1 MKGSFFQ
8 TPQMPCNVRGSIST
22 MQVEVVECWKYCKY
36 HANCLFG
43 LDGFASFLSSWLC
56 KKLYGLLDFMA
67 LFVNLFTRT
76 KATSA
81 RKSQT
86 RPTPKPRPQQQQFL
100 ACSSSY
106 TTPNNNHK
114 SNSNNK
120 TNNNKKLLLQLTTT
134 AVATIQKLQQLYNN
148 YNCNKNNK
156 TNKNPQLTDN
166 NQQPTTNN
174 QQQFANTGSMP
185 NERFQ
190 LQYVA
195 NICKFM
201 QNQRFQLPK
210 GCNWH
215 AKWKVPASKCCCK

>member
-106 TTPNNNHK
+106 TTPQQQPQEQQQQQNQQQQQETTC
-114 SNSNNK
+114 
-120 TNNNKKLLLQLTTT
+120 TNTTT
-134 AVATIQKLQQLYNN
+134 AVATIQKLQQLYNS

-174 QQQFANTGSMP
+174 
-185 NERFQ
+185 
-190 LQYVA
+190 
-195 NICKFM
+195 
-201 QNQRFQLPK
+201 
-210 GCNWH
+210 
-215 AKWKVPASKCCCK
+215 

>member
-36 HANCLFG
+36 HANCLFV

-106 TTPNNNHK
+106 TTPQQQPQEQQQQQNQQQETTC
-114 SNSNNK
+114 
-120 TNNNKKLLLQLTTT
+120 TNTTT
-134 AVATIQKLQQLYNN
+134 AVATIQKLQQLYNS

-166 NQQPTTNN
+166 NQQPTT
-174 QQQFANTGSMP
+174 T
-185 NERFQ
+185 
-190 LQYVA
+190 
-195 NICKFM
+195 CK
-201 QNQRFQLPK
+201 
-210 GCNWH
+210 
-215 AKWKVPASKCCCK
+215 

>member
-22 MQVEVVECWKYCKY
+22 MQVEVVECWKYWKY

-56 KKLYGLLDFMA
+56 KKLYRLLDFMA

-86 RPTPKPRPQQQQFL
+86 RPTPKPRQQQQFL

-106 TTPNNNHK
+106 TTPQQQPQEQQQQQNQQQQETTITTYNYGCSYNT
-114 SNSNNK
+114 K
-120 TNNNKKLLLQLTTT
+120 TT
-134 AVATIQKLQQLYNN
+134 ATIQQLQLQQ
-148 YNCNKNNK
+148 
-156 TNKNPQLTDN
+156 
-166 NQQPTTNN
+166 
-174 QQQFANTGSMP
+174 
-185 NERFQ
+185 E
-190 LQYVA
+190 
-195 NICKFM
+195 
-201 QNQRFQLPK
+201 
-210 GCNWH
+210 
-215 AKWKVPASKCCCK
+215 

>member
-22 MQVEVVECWKYCKY
+22 MQVEVVGCWKYCKY

-56 KKLYGLLDFMA
+56 KKLYRLLDFMA

-106 TTPNNNHK
+106 TTPQQQPQEQQQQQNQQQQETTITTYNYGCSYNT
-114 SNSNNK
+114 K
-120 TNNNKKLLLQLTTT
+120 TT
-134 AVATIQKLQQLYNN
+134 ATIQQLQLQQ
-148 YNCNKNNK
+148 
-156 TNKNPQLTDN
+156 
-166 NQQPTTNN
+166 
-174 QQQFANTGSMP
+174 
-185 NERFQ
+185 E
-190 LQYVA
+190 
-195 NICKFM
+195 
-201 QNQRFQLPK
+201 
-210 GCNWH
+210 
-215 AKWKVPASKCCCK
+215 